1 MRLLVIVSL
10 FLMYNLGEVSA
21 SMKSE
26 LSIITSNGSKHNFL
40 VEVAK
45 TEEEKLAAAK
55 KREEEQKE
63 EKKIGLMFR
72 RTLAKN
78 AGMLFLYKRE
88 ALRLMWMKN
97 TFIPLDILFIDKKG
111 VIKRVVK
118 RTTPHSLATI
128 SSRKSV
134 LAVLELR
141 GGITS
146 SLEIKKGDR
155 IEHPAFE

>member
-40 VEVAK
+40 VEVAR
-45 TEEEKLAAAK
+45 TE
-55 KREEEQKE
+55 E

>member
-40 VEVAK
+40 VEVAR
-45 TEEEKLAAAK
+45 TE
-55 KREEEQKE
+55 E

-97 TFIPLDILFIDKKG
+97 TFIPLDILFIDKNG

-118 RTTPHSLATI
+118 RTIPHSLATI
-128 SSRKSV
+128 SSRQSV

-155 IEHPAFE
+155 IEHPAFK

>member
-1 MRLLVIVSL
+1 MRLFVIVSL
-10 FLMYNLGEVSA
+10 FLIYNLCEVSA
-21 SMKSE
+21 SVKSE
-26 LSIITSNGSKHNFL
+26 LLIITSNGSKHNFL
-40 VEVAK
+40 VEVAR
-45 TEEEKLAAAK
+45 TE
-55 KREEEQKE
+55 E

>member
-10 FLMYNLGEVSA
+10 FLMYNLCEVSA

-45 TEEEKLAAAK
+45 TEEEK
-55 KREEEQKE
+55 
-63 EKKIGLMFR
+63 KIGLMFR
-72 RTLAKN
+72 KTLAKN

-97 TFIPLDILFIDKKG
+97 TFIPLDILFIDKDG
-111 VIKRVVK
+111 VIQRVVK
-118 RTTPHSLATI
+118 RTIPHSLATI
-128 SSRKSV
+128 SSRQSV

-155 IEHPAFE
+155 IEHPAFK

>member
-40 VEVAK
+40 VEVAR
-45 TEEEKLAAAK
+45 TE
-55 KREEEQKE
+55 E

-72 RTLAKN
+72 KTLSKN

-155 IEHPAFE
+155 IEHPAFK

>member
-1 MRLLVIVSL
+1 MRLVVIVSL
-10 FLMYNLGEVSA
+10 FLMYNLCEVSA
-21 SMKSE
+21 SVKSE

-45 TEEEKLAAAK
+45 TEEEK
-55 KREEEQKE
+55 
-63 EKKIGLMFR
+63 KIGLMFR
-72 RTLAKN
+72 KTLAKN

-118 RTTPHSLATI
+118 RTIPHSLATI
-128 SSRKSV
+128 SSRQSV

-155 IEHPAFE
+155 IEHPAFK

>member
-1 MRLLVIVSL
+1 MRLVVIVSL

-40 VEVAK
+40 VEVAR
-45 TEEEKLAAAK
+45 TE
-55 KREEEQKE
+55 E

-72 RTLAKN
+72 KTLAKN

-97 TFIPLDILFIDKKG
+97 TFIPLDILFIDKNG

-118 RTTPHSLATI
+118 RTIPHSLATI
-128 SSRKSV
+128 SSRQSV

-155 IEHPAFE
+155 IEHPAFK

>member
-1 MRLLVIVSL
+1 MTYLKSELSLCPTLISLRLIVSL
-10 FLMYNLGEVSA
+10 FLIYNLCEVSA
-21 SMKSE
+21 SVKSE

-45 TEEEKLAAAK
+45 TEEEK
-55 KREEEQKE
+55 
-63 EKKIGLMFR
+63 KIGLMFR
-72 RTLAKN
+72 KTLAKN

-118 RTTPHSLATI
+118 RTIPHSLATI
-128 SSRKSV
+128 SSRQSV

-155 IEHPAFE
+155 IEHPAFK

>member
-1 MRLLVIVSL
+1 MRRVVIVSL
-10 FLMYNLGEVSA
+10 FLMYNLCEVSA
-21 SMKSE
+21 SVKSE

-40 VEVAK
+40 VEVAR
-45 TEEEKLAAAK
+45 TE
-55 KREEEQKE
+55 E

-72 RTLAKN
+72 KTLAKN

-118 RTTPHSLATI
+118 RTIPHSLATI
-128 SSRKSV
+128 SSRQSV
-134 LAVLELR
+134 LAVLELS

-155 IEHPAFE
+155 IEHPAFK